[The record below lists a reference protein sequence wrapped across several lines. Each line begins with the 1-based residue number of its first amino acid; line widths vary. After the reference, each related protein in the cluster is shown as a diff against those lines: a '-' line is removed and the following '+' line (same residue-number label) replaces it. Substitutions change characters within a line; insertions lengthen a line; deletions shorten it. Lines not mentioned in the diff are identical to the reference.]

1 VAVAG
6 GRAWNFGSLTHARVP
21 EGLILRACAPNFDLW
36 RRAGTLECDA
46 ATMVEIDT
54 VTSPRGCPQ
63 TAPFTLLECLQP
75 LQKAASVVHL
85 HWRPAQEAMHF
96 GHLPL
101 SLACAVPLPDVAAV
115 LCNRSRDD
123 FMVDVPQ
130 AAAPELAQTSL
141 VWYDFAAGYGCHATP
156 ADDSSFL
163 SQVAGPNRVLACP
176 GVAGGVVA
184 RSAAD
189 ATKCDFECIAP
200 LVRQRL
206 ACVSPCAGL
215 SATCP
220 HAALSACVDASGGRF
235 FNCSVC
241 PPRPGFETKAF
252 DAQAPASECAYE
264 ECLPGTASSADE
276 HTCSPCRANAIA
288 ADARAAGCVSCNTS
302 TTGLFSRAPGGT
314 ECSAC
319 LEAQGSAEALCGE
332 AVFDF
337 STVEIGPPWKD
348 YAAASGFPSTSMFWW
363 GDGLGMGQW
372 NHAAKI
378 EGPLP
383 VGYDTLEVAFY
394 ATYDGEVWLQIDGI
408 TKAKAIMSCSQC
420 EGERSETVIYTQQ
433 YLPGQ
438 VLRIVEMGYGGI
450 GKDLKITLRCAKEA
464 LCGEG
469 RGLYTEFAEVEA
481 LFALY
486 TADRPAILLKD
497 YIEGFCVQG
506 YACLPCAPGTIEQ
519 NGLCEECGHGA
530 YMPNFGATECFPC
543 AAGQNTTAPGQHAS
557 AACVCTPGFE

>member
-1 VAVAG
+1 MNPQSVVRISLVLVVFSFFCACSRALPLYADASETSLALVLCTDLDRAVASLRQQLLPAHEVGADWLEEDCVAVDPCKETGAGGARAARREWLHANTSALATAGSVDASSVAAAG
-6 GRAWNFGSLTHARVP
+6 GRARNFGSLTHARVP

-36 RRAGTLECDA
+36 RRAGTLECDE

-63 TAPFTLLECLQP
+63 TAPFTLIECLQP

-96 GHLPL
+96 GHMPL

-123 FMVDVPQ
+123 FMVDVPR

-156 ADDSSFL
+156 ADASFFL

-184 RSAAD
+184 RSAED

-200 LVRQRL
+200 LVKQHL

-215 SATCP
+215 NSTCS
-220 HAALSACVDASGGRF
+220 HAALSACVDAGGARF

-252 DAQAPASECAYE
+252 DAQAFSECAYE

-276 HTCSPCRANAIA
+276 HACSPCPANAIA
-288 ADARAAGCVSCNTS
+288 AGARAVGCVACNTS
-302 TTGLFSRAPGGT
+302 TTGLFSRSPGGT

-319 LEAQGSAEALCGE
+319 LEAQG
-332 AVFDF
+332 
-337 STVEIGPPWKD
+337 TP
-348 YAAASGFPSTSMFWW
+348 
-363 GDGLGMGQW
+363 
-372 NHAAKI
+372 
-378 EGPLP
+378 
-383 VGYDTLEVAFY
+383 
-394 ATYDGEVWLQIDGI
+394 
-408 TKAKAIMSCSQC
+408 
-420 EGERSETVIYTQQ
+420 
-433 YLPGQ
+433 
-438 VLRIVEMGYGGI
+438 
-450 GKDLKITLRCAKEA
+450 EA

-469 RGLYTEFAEVEA
+469 RGLYTDFAEVEA

-486 TADRPAILLKD
+486 REDRGAIRLID

-519 NGLCEECGHGA
+519 NGLCEECGYGA
-530 YMPNFGATECFPC
+530 YMPNFGATVCFPC

>member
-63 TAPFTLLECLQP
+63 TAPFTLIECLQP
-75 LQKAASVVHL
+75 LQKAASVAHL

-123 FMVDVPQ
+123 FVVDVPQ

-215 SATCP
+215 NATCA
-220 HAALSACVDASGGRF
+220 HAALSACVDASGTPF

-252 DAQAPASECAYE
+252 DAQAPVFECAYE
-264 ECLPGTASSADE
+264 ECLSGTASSADE
-276 HTCSPCRANAIA
+276 HTCSPCRVNAIA
-288 ADARAAGCVSCNTS
+288 ADARAAVCVACNTS
-302 TTGLFSRAPGGT
+302 TTGLFSSAPGGT

-319 LEAQGSAEALCGE
+319 LEAQGSA
-332 AVFDF
+332 
-337 STVEIGPPWKD
+337 
-348 YAAASGFPSTSMFWW
+348 
-363 GDGLGMGQW
+363 
-372 NHAAKI
+372 
-378 EGPLP
+378 
-383 VGYDTLEVAFY
+383 
-394 ATYDGEVWLQIDGI
+394 
-408 TKAKAIMSCSQC
+408 
-420 EGERSETVIYTQQ
+420 
-433 YLPGQ
+433 
-438 VLRIVEMGYGGI
+438 
-450 GKDLKITLRCAKEA
+450 EA

-519 NGLCEECGHGA
+519 NGLCEECGYGA